1 MEPQYILILINWV
14 VYCQLLQQQETPRRS
29 SPLPCLVTSLSLSL
43 SLPKS
48 RREPSQLF
56 VSFWRGFPLVFGNPW
71 LRENGNSFYVILS
84 CTGQTRHPQKTHRKW
99 VFGFLWRFSHDK
111 NIIKHII
118 VIHYSSTGVLYYL
131 LESWLLLLQRLT
143 SFSSVAQ
150 MAVPGAPPLACIV
163 CAVGMAWFIIMTLLG
178 SPLVVKF
185 TVGATKV

>member
-1 MEPQYILILINWV
+1 MEPRYILILINWV

-29 SPLPCLVTSLSLSL
+29 SPLPCLVTSLSLSLSL

-99 VFGFLWRFSHDK
+99 VFGFLWCFSHDK

-118 VIHYSSTGVLYYL
+118 VIHYSIVLGCCIICWNHGCCCSKGWQAFL
-131 LESWLLLLQRLT
+131 LLHRWLCQEHRRLLALYAQSEWHGLSSWLYWEVLWL
-143 SFSSVAQ
+143 
-150 MAVPGAPPLACIV
+150 
-163 CAVGMAWFIIMTLLG
+163 
-178 SPLVVKF
+178 
-185 TVGATKV
+185 